1 MMKYS
6 HTILLCK
13 VYKNRTSKSVVSNK
27 DDNKYRKCIAKRKAK
42 CYAQNV
48 IGNVTDNDTDN
59 VAGSVSKTETKLK
72 GEVNYEK
79 ETFKRITL
87 CNNDFFH
94 AGRLW
99 RF

>member
-27 DDNKYRKCIAKRKAK
+27 DDNKYRKCIAKRKTK

-48 IGNVTDNDTDN
+48 IGNVTDNDTENDTII
-59 VAGSVSKTETKLK
+59 VIGSVAKTET
-72 GEVNYEK
+72 N
-79 ETFKRITL
+79 
-87 CNNDFFH
+87 
-94 AGRLW
+94 
-99 RF
+99 

>member
-1 MMKYS
+1 MKYS

-48 IGNVTDNDTDN
+48 IGNVTDNDTENDTII
-59 VAGSVSKTETKLK
+59 VIGSVAKTET
-72 GEVNYEK
+72 N
-79 ETFKRITL
+79 
-87 CNNDFFH
+87 
-94 AGRLW
+94 
-99 RF
+99 